1 MVPAFR
7 AFSIRNT
14 PPLLMRQI
22 AIASAFLTICLAFP
36 AYADFTG
43 KVVAVSDGDT
53 LTVLREHEQVKIRLA
68 GIDAPEKA
76 QAFGNRSKQ
85 RMSDM
90 VFGKEV
96 RVDDRKKD
104 RYGRTIG
111 RVWVA
116 SADCKASD
124 CPKTLDAGLALL
136 TMGLAWH
143 YKQYAKEQP
152 QEEQGQYAFAE
163 EEARSKRVGLWREAE
178 PVPPWEW
185 RHR

>member
-1 MVPAFR
+1 MVRYLVAFG
-7 AFSIRNT
+7 
-14 PPLLMRQI
+14 LLLQAGQI
-22 AIASAFLTICLAFP
+22 LADTIQ
-36 AYADFTG
+36 G
-43 KVVAVSDGDT
+43 RVVGVSDGDT
-53 LTVLREHEQVKIRLA
+53 ITVLRDKEHVKIRLV

-76 QAFGNRSKQ
+76 QAFGNVARQ
-85 RMSDM
+85 HMADM

-96 RVDDRKKD
+96 RVDSRKKD
-104 RYGRTIG
+104 KYGRTIA

-116 SADCKASD
+116 SAECQASD
-124 CPKTLDAGLALL
+124 CPKTLDAGMALL

-152 QEEQGQYAFAE
+152 EEERERYSFAE
-163 EEARSKRVGLWREAE
+163 FEARAKKVGLWSEAK